1 MDAVAP
7 IRLSVAPSVED
18 GVPLCVSDSHNA
30 VSSAPPAIAKLLAES
45 LPDKVDAATPGKR
58 RGKSMS
64 RRTGQTGHIERS
76 GRWWVARWWM
86 DVPGQ
91 EKRTLKRAKICPVSG
106 PGKLTKS
113 ERQRR
118 CREIIAA
125 SGADTEEYFN
135 KVVRP
140 QQKRGVTFSKQ
151 AETWFIA
158 AGSRKRK
165 PVARSTIQFWRGCL
179 DNWLIPNIGDI
190 PLSDVNNG
198 AVKRLVAIMSDGG
211 LSPKTITSYVQVVKA
226 VVASAMNDDG
236 EELFPRKW
244 NAEFIDMPIVDR
256 STQNTPSFTGE
267 VMAGLAK
274 WKYPQAQM
282 LFVLCGATGM
292 RIGEALGLEIDKHI
306 ASDFQTLR
314 IEQKAR
320 HCTIENRL
328 KTKNAAREVDL
339 HSSIASLLR
348 EFVGDRKSG
357 FLFRSRWGKP
367 LSSSNIVKRHLHPA
381 LKELGYINPITGT
394 AKAGTHAFRRFRN
407 TYLKNHTACPSGL
420 YKYWLGHAPTD
431 MSDLYDKVKY
441 DAGFRREWAEKCG
454 IGFELFPLVVPN
466 VPKNEPGRESA
477 KAA

>member
-1 MDAVAP
+1 
-7 IRLSVAPSVED
+7 
-18 GVPLCVSDSHNA
+18 
-30 VSSAPPAIAKLLAES
+30 
-45 LPDKVDAATPGKR
+45 
-58 RGKSMS
+58 MS